1 MATTH
6 FLANWS
12 GSDWIWSPERVRA
25 YLHKLGFSWKL
36 SDIAV
41 KAAMRGKWKY
51 GREYNENE
59 EYYIYLLAPGH
70 KIEVYKDLYKYG
82 LLDELVE
89 EFNWGVE
96 LGQTEF

>member
-36 SDIAV
+36 SDVAV

-59 EYYIYLLAPGH
+59 EYYIYLLAPGG
-70 KIEVYKDLYKYG
+70 KIEVYKDLHNCG

-89 EFNWGVE
+89 EFNWRLE